1 MSLKTIPE
9 AQLASVTAVALA
21 SPHPIPIAY
30 TLMLEAGLRISE
42 VQALRWY
49 DLIYKEQVKHVLRLN
64 GDMTKNNIARE
75 IPINA
80 RLHAAIAVSFNKAMH
95 AYGLDHSHYVTQTER
110 KHAQISTRTIQRTIK
125 QIGRTAVDMNLTPH
139 MLRHTFA
146 TRLARVTD
154 IRTVQ
159 DTLGHARVSTT
170 QIYTHP
176 NIDDKT
182 KALNSVPAPPSQT

>member
-1 MSLKTIPE
+1 MAIKTIPE
-9 AQLASVTAVALA
+9 AQLATVTDVALA
-21 SPHPIPIAY
+21 KPDPLPLAY

-42 VQALRWY
+42 VHALRWE
-49 DLIYKEQVKHVLRLN
+49 DLIFDQRVKHILRLD
-64 GDMTKNNIARE
+64 GDKTKNHVARE

-80 RLHAAIAVSFNKAMH
+80 RLQAQILTSWLHASH
-95 AYGLDHSHYVTQTER
+95 AYGLDHTCYVTQTEPKR
-110 KHAQISTRTIQRTIK
+110 DRISTRTIQRVIK
-125 QIGRTAVDMNLTPH
+125 RIGREAVDMNLTPH

-182 KALNSVPAPPSQT
+182 KALNSVPAPPSPA